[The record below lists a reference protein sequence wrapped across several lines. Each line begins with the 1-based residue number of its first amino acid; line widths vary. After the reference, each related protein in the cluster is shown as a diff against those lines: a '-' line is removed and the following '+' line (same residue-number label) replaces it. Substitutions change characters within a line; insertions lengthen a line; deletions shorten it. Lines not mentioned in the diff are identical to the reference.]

1 LRADP
6 RLSFRFDL
14 ALELGIPVGEL
25 SDRMT
30 ALEETYW
37 HAHCADKPLPTQQLV
52 MHIAQVSQYIQ
63 MVNAK
68 REDRG
73 KLTDF
78 LLFFKKRQTPQKNVD
93 QEILN
98 VFGKLKQDK

>member
-1 LRADP
+1 
-6 RLSFRFDL
+6 L

-25 SDRMT
+25 SGRMS

-37 HAHCADKPLPTQQLV
+37 HAKCAETPLPTQQLV
-52 MHIAQVSQYIQ
+52 MHLAQIAQYLQ

-68 REDRG
+68 KEDRG

-98 VFGKLKQDK
+98 VFGKLKKQDK